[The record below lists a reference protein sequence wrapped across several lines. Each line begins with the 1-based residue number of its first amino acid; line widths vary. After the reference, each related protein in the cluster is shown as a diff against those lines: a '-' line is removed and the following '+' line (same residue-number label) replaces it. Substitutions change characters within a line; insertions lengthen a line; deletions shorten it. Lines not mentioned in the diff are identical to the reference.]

1 MLVHWNIIQLILQS
15 RNTKT
20 HIWEA
25 EVEESQVWGQAG
37 LHSNTLSQKNK
48 TNRAGKVTHT
58 FNPSNLGG
66 GDQNQ
71 EDGGSSPAQAKS

>member
-1 MLVHWNIIQLILQS
+1 MTTLSKVVMLVHWNIIQLILQS

-37 LHSNTLSQKNK
+37 LHSNTLSQKKQNK
-48 TNRAGKVTHT
+48 QGRQ
-58 FNPSNLGG
+58 
-66 GDQNQ
+66 GD
-71 EDGGSSPAQAKS
+71 SHL